1 MVQVERIKP
10 KVQCSIG
17 VNKKEANQVVFFFFF
32 SLETCL
38 IILELKIE
46 TNTKLFAS
54 LDGLYHYQT
63 NEQRTKQ
70 DNKKKKKDNL
80 SLACTT
86 NWLPFIYR
94 YINISEK
101 S

>member
-17 VNKKEANQVVFFFFF
+17 VNKKEANQVVFFFF

-70 DNKKKKKDNL
+70 YNKKKG
-80 SLACTT
+80 
-86 NWLPFIYR
+86 
-94 YINISEK
+94 
-101 S
+101 

>member
-10 KVQCSIG
+10 KVQYSIG
-17 VNKKEANQVVFFFFF
+17 VDKKEANQVVFFFFF
-32 SLETCL
+32 LETCL

-94 YINISEK
+94 YINIREK

>member
-17 VNKKEANQVVFFFFF
+17 VNKKEANQVVFFFF

-70 DNKKKKKDNL
+70 DNKKKKDNL

>member
-10 KVQCSIG
+10 KVQYSIG
-17 VNKKEANQVVFFFFF
+17 VDKKEANQVVFFFFF
-32 SLETCL
+32 LETCL

-70 DNKKKKKDNL
+70 DNKKKK
-80 SLACTT
+80 
-86 NWLPFIYR
+86 
-94 YINISEK
+94 E
-101 S
+101 